1 MIFTETKLKGAF
13 IIDIERR
20 EDSRGFFARSFCQ
33 HEFEDHGLKPVIAQA
48 NLAFN
53 HKKGTLRGMHFQF
66 PPSAETKLV
75 RATRGAI
82 LDIIVD
88 LRPESPTYLQHI
100 AVELNEDNSRAL
112 YVPERFAHGYQVLR
126 DQTETSYQVGEFY
139 TPGCEG
145 GLMYNDPRLNLVWP
159 LPVTVISDKDRAWKL
174 LDEQEQQLKSRMNVN
189 QAEPVGGGL
198 GKS

>member
-66 PPSAETKLV
+66 PPS
-75 RATRGAI
+75 R
-82 LDIIVD
+82 
-88 LRPESPTYLQHI
+88 
-100 AVELNEDNSRAL
+100 
-112 YVPERFAHGYQVLR
+112 R
-126 DQTETSYQVGEFY
+126 DQTGA
-139 TPGCEG
+139 G
-145 GLMYNDPRLNLVWP
+145 DPRRD
-159 LPVTVISDKDRAWKL
+159 S
-174 LDEQEQQLKSRMNVN
+174 
-189 QAEPVGGGL
+189 
-198 GKS
+198 